1 MQPKTKTARTASGTA
16 TSAAARTGRNQPA
29 QPAAPP
35 AGREQ
40 STPPTATPRR
50 RKPGLGLPALRVLIL
65 VVLFGLMARLVVS
78 GLYLRSSD
86 NPMAVMPSTPSAQ
99 AALAEASAAAIPAT
113 SVAVAVAPAL
123 AIGSMAS
130 GAALLTSASG
140 PLLAIASAEASIPLP
155 PGDEDLRQPQR
166 PPSTQNALPD
176 GASPGTTPAP
186 PPPQG
191 QGVPQLPP
199 NVASQNNAKSEEL
212 SRREFELN
220 RREAQLNTREEALKT
235 LETDVNSKLLASERS
250 KGELTELVAR
260 NQAILDEQKAL
271 RAQQQQEDEQLKD
284 ARIEHLVTAFKGMK
298 PEQAG
303 VLISSMDDSVAV
315 SILSAMPGSNAGKI
329 LAMVTPDKAARLV
342 KSISEQR

>member
-1 MQPKTKTARTASGTA
+1 
-16 TSAAARTGRNQPA
+16 
-29 QPAAPP
+29 
-35 AGREQ
+35 
-40 STPPTATPRR
+40 
-50 RKPGLGLPALRVLIL
+50 L
-65 VVLFGLMARLVVS
+65 VVLFGLVARLVVS
-78 GLYLRSSD
+78 GLYLKSSD

-113 SVAVAVAPAL
+113 SVAVAPAL

-166 PPSTQNALPD
+166 PPSTQNARPD
-176 GASPGTTPAP
+176 GTSPGTTPAP
-186 PPPQG
+186 AQVQG
-191 QGVPQLPP
+191 TPQLPP

-342 KSISEQR
+342 KSISEQRIDPKALLEAAPSAMPPNS